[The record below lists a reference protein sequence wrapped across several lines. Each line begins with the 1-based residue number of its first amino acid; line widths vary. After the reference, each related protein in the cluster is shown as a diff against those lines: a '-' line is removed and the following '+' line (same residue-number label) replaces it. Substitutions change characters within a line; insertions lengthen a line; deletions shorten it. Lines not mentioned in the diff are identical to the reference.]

1 MTGLRVATRRLLSRK
16 LSVADVIE
24 IGLWAAIPHL
34 IIGLLFAFFAVDDV
48 RHLEGL
54 LQTRLP
60 AGANIIAYLTVTA
73 LWPVYVMVPTVCS
86 A

>member
-24 IGLWAAIPHL
+24 IGLWAAIPYL
-34 IIGLLFAFFAVDDV
+34 IIGLLWAFFQVEDV

-60 AGANIIAYLTVTA
+60 AGANIIAYLVVTA